1 VSEQPQQ
8 YQSYEPRQ
16 DATLFDDSSETQLD
30 LHMHTV
36 PKYNAEAIQ
45 ALRHATQ
52 TNRSRTER
60 QLQAERVLRAGSKLM
75 RLHAQR
81 RMAQGLEP
89 SSQEAA

>member
-1 VSEQPQQ
+1 VSEQSQQ

-30 LHMHTV
+30 LHVHTV

-45 ALRHATQ
+45 ALRSATKA
-52 TNRSRTER
+52 NRARTEQ

-75 RLHAQR
+75 RLHAER
-81 RMAQGLEP
+81 RMAQGLDP
-89 SSQEAA
+89 SSKEAA

>member
-30 LHMHTV
+30 LHVHTV

-45 ALRHATQ
+45 ALRRATEA
-52 TNRSRTER
+52 NRNRTEQ
-60 QLQAERVLRAGSKLM
+60 QLQAERVLQAGSKLM
-75 RLHAQR
+75 RLHAER
-81 RMAQGLEP
+81 RTAQGLD
-89 SSQEAA
+89 SLSQEAA